1 MELKTY
7 LHILMRM
14 WWVVVLMFFI
24 TIIATFIFTANQP
37 RIYESTTT
45 FVVRPLA
52 SPTVDRNEL
61 ATMIDVLSRRVEI
74 NTTYAEV
81 AQSDLIRRGAIERL
95 NLQREQPSGI
105 DVLSRVIPGTNI
117 LEITVQGDNPELV
130 RDFAGAVS
138 AETIAYVSRLYDAF
152 GLELLDEATLP
163 TNPISPNV
171 RSNLILGGIL
181 GLVLGVTWTFFIEYL
196 RQSDKKS
203 ATLDIMDPETAAF
216 NHPYLMLRLRQEIS
230 RAERNRY
237 SLSLALLKIGNLTVA
252 DGSLP
257 WDRAK
262 IMRKITTT
270 LKLHL
275 RDEDVLARYNDETL
289 ALIIPDMDGV
299 TTQILVNKLKMHIEL
314 ESKLSGSSLNYRSP
328 QITAG
333 VATLGDQGMT
343 TEEFIARA
351 EDALQSSTLYSAVK
365 LYAMSSNG
373 YHPDGEISTHE
384 RAQE

>member
-24 TIIATFIFTANQP
+24 TVIATFIFTANQP

-61 ATMIDVLSRRVEI
+61 ATMVDVLSRRVEI

-81 AQSDLIRRGAIERL
+81 AQSDLVRKGAIERL
-95 NLQREQPSGI
+95 NLQRQQPNGLN
-105 DVLSRVIPGTNI
+105 VLSRVVPGTNI

-130 RDFAGAVS
+130 RDFATAVS
-138 AETIAYVSRLYDAF
+138 AETIAYVDRLYDAF
-152 GLELLDEATLP
+152 GLAPLDEATIS
-163 TNPISPNV
+163 TRPISPNV

-181 GLVLGVTWTFFIEYL
+181 GLILGVTWTFFIEYL
-196 RQSDKKS
+196 RHSDKSS
-203 ATLDIMDPETAAF
+203 ATLDIIDPETDAF
-216 NHPYLMLRLRQEIS
+216 NRAYLVLRVRQEIS

-237 SLSLALLKIGNLTVA
+237 PLSLALLKVGNFTMA
-252 DGSLP
+252 DSSLP

-262 IMRKITTT
+262 IMRKIVTT

-275 RDEDVLARYNDETL
+275 REEDILARYDEATL
-289 ALIIPDMDGV
+289 ALLIPDMEGI
-299 TTQILVNKLKMHIEL
+299 TAQILVNKLKMHIEL
-314 ESKLSGSSLNYRSP
+314 ESKLSGNSFNYRFA

-333 VATLGDQGMT
+333 VATLGDQGMSS
-343 TEEFIARA
+343 EEFIARA

-373 YHPDGEISTHE
+373 NHIDGEYSAHE
-384 RAQE
+384 RAPE